1 MNIDPLQI
9 LQVSIY
15 SKIINGVTTDPR
27 QIALL
32 ALAYFIYKLI
42 DIEYCKKKL
51 LDTFYYN
58 SDSACFITIPF
69 HKRILITNT
78 YGAPRENIHISYS
91 NRFHALNYYLSRHAP
106 ENIYQMVE
114 IMKREYKNAYY
125 DSEVIDYILLP
136 VQNQKI
142 VICKERNILFE
153 IIVEQ
158 DNRQEEDGKK
168 EKKKP
173 QNVNAKNYVYRI
185 SKDGKENYPILKEFL
200 EKCVKEFEDETINR
214 KQQQTF
220 EFIKSEKDEDDKIRL
235 SFREYPF
242 KSNKHLDK
250 NIFFEKKEDFIQY
263 IDKFRSSN
271 EKVGSTNDNTTN
283 ENQNKSEAEYEDS
296 GITFKAG
303 ILLHGKPG
311 CGKSATIRG
320 ILNRTGRHGVIVR
333 WSLLKTC
340 GDFTGIFRSAINNTK
355 YDLKDLCFIF
365 EDFDA
370 NKDEVLKKRS
380 DVITEIEDS
389 EHSSN
394 ESENGSENNNN
405 NNNNNTIENI
415 LKITNDQQIK
425 NMHNVIH
432 SMTKNK
438 GDELTLEC
446 VLNTIDG
453 IIELHNAMYIF
464 TTNMDISKIDSA
476 FIRPGRIDYI
486 LELNLAT
493 VTVIR
498 EMIYY
503 KYRTAN
509 IDFKKQENLFLKMKD
524 DKISPAEVQ
533 KIYMKYGKD
542 QIKECLQELVKATNV
557 KK

>member
-27 QIALL
+27 QIILL
-32 ALAYFIYKLI
+32 AVAFFIYKMI
-42 DIEYCKKKL
+42 DIDYCKKKL
-51 LDTFYYN
+51 IEKMNFNLQ
-58 SDSACFITIPF
+58 SECCITIPF
-69 HKRILITNT
+69 HRRTLITNS
-78 YGAPRENIHISYS
+78 YGAPKENIHISYS
-91 NRFHALNYYLSRHAP
+91 TRFHALNYYLSKHAP

-114 IMKREYKNAYY
+114 IMKREYKNSYH

-142 VICKERNILFE
+142 EICKEENIQFE

-158 DNRQEEDGKK
+158 DNRDEEDGKK
-168 EKKKP
+168 EKKKQ

-185 SKDGKENYPILKEFL
+185 SKKGKENYHILKEFL
-200 EKCVKEFEDETINR
+200 ERCVKEFEDETINR

-220 EFIKSEKDEDDKIRL
+220 EFMKSEKDEDDKIRL

-250 NIFFEKKEDFIQY
+250 NIFFENKQDFIQY
-263 IDKFRSSN
+263 IDKFRHREL
-271 EKVGSTNDNTTN
+271 EKNM
-283 ENQNKSEAEYEDS
+283 SETEYEDS

-320 ILNRTGRHGVIVR
+320 ILNRTGRHGVLVR

-340 GDFTGIFRSAINNTK
+340 ADFTGIFRSAINNTK

-380 DVITEIEDS
+380 DVITDLDFVELSEDNTNQIDHS
-389 EHSSN
+389 EP
-394 ESENGSENNNN
+394 
-405 NNNNNTIENI
+405 TIENI

-425 NMHNVIH
+425 NMHNVLQ
-432 SMTKNK
+432 SMTKNR

-486 LELNLAT
+486 LELKLAT

-498 EMIYY
+498 EMVYY
-503 KYRTAN
+503 KYRSAN
-509 IDFKKQENLFLKMKD
+509 IDFKKYENLFLKMKD
-524 DKISPAEVQ
+524 EKISPAEVQ
-533 KIYMKYGKD
+533 KIYMRYGKG
-542 QIKECLQELVKATNV
+542 QIKECLQELVKVTNG

>member
-27 QIALL
+27 QIILL
-32 ALAYFIYKLI
+32 ALAFFIYKMI
-42 DIEYCKKKL
+42 DIEYCKKKIL
-51 LDTFYYN
+51 ERIHFT
-58 SDSACFITIPF
+58 SQSECSITIPF
-69 HKRILITNT
+69 HRRTLITNN
-78 YGAPRENIHISYS
+78 YGTPKENIHISYS
-91 NRFHALNYYLSRHAP
+91 ARFHALNYYLSKHAP

-114 IMKREYKNAYY
+114 IMKREYKNSYH

-142 VICKERNILFE
+142 EICKEQNIQFE

-158 DNRQEEDGKK
+158 DNRDEEDGKK
-168 EKKKP
+168 EKKKQ

-185 SKDGKENYPILKEFL
+185 SKKGKENYHILKEFL

-220 EFIKSEKDEDDKIRL
+220 EFMKSEKDEDDKTRL

-250 NIFFEKKEDFIQY
+250 NIFFENKQDFIQY
-263 IDKFRSSN
+263 IDKFRHREL
-271 EKVGSTNDNTTN
+271 EKNI
-283 ENQNKSEAEYEDS
+283 SETEYEDS

-320 ILNRTGRHGVIVR
+320 ILNRTGRHGVLVR

-340 GDFTGIFRSAINNTK
+340 ADFTGIFRSAINNTK

-370 NKDEVLKKRS
+370 NKDEVLKKRT
-380 DVITEIEDS
+380 DVITDLDFVELSEDNTNQID
-389 EHSSN
+389 HSDP
-394 ESENGSENNNN
+394 
-405 NNNNNTIENI
+405 TIENI

-425 NMHNVIH
+425 NMHNVLQ
-432 SMTKNK
+432 SMTKNR

-486 LELNLAT
+486 LELKLAT

-503 KYRTAN
+503 KYRSAN
-509 IDFKKQENLFLKMKD
+509 IDFKKYENLFLKMKD
-524 DKISPAEVQ
+524 EKISPAEVQ
-533 KIYMKYGKD
+533 KIYMRYGKG
-542 QIKECLQELVKATNV
+542 QIKECLQELVKATNG

>member
-27 QIALL
+27 QLALL
-32 ALAYFIYKLI
+32 AAAFFIYKLI
-42 DIEYCKKKL
+42 DIEYCKKKIL
-51 LDTFYYN
+51 EFLQATA
-58 SDSACFITIPF
+58 DSECFITIPF
-69 HKRILITNT
+69 HRRTLITNT
-78 YGAPRENIHISYS
+78 YGTPKENVHISYS
-91 NRFHALNYYLSRHAP
+91 TRFHALNYYLSKHAP

-142 VICKERNILFE
+142 TICKEQNILFE

-158 DNRQEEDGKK
+158 DIRDEDDGKK
-168 EKKKP
+168 EKKKQ

-185 SKDGKENYPILKEFL
+185 SKKGKENYHILKEFL
-200 EKCVKEFEDETINR
+200 DNCVKEFEDETINK

-220 EFIKSEKDEDDKIRL
+220 EFIKSEKDEEDKIRL

-250 NIFFEKKEDFIQY
+250 NIFFENKSDFVQY

-271 EKVGSTNDNTTN
+271 EKDGSTNNSKND
-283 ENQNKSEAEYEDS
+283 QNKIVSEAEYEDS

-320 ILNRTGRHGVIVR
+320 ILNRTGRHGVLVR

-340 GDFTGIFRSAINNTK
+340 ADFTGIFRSAINNTK

-380 DVITEIEDS
+380 DIIDESVDS
-389 EHSSN
+389 SGPE
-394 ESENGSENNNN
+394 ESEKD
-405 NNNNNTIENI
+405 NTIENI
-415 LKITNDQQIK
+415 LKLTNDQQMK
-425 NMHNVIH
+425 NMQNVLQ

-464 TTNMDISKIDSA
+464 TTNMDIGKIDGA

-486 LELNLAT
+486 LELKLAT
-493 VTVIR
+493 VAVIR
-498 EMIYY
+498 EMVYY

-509 IDFKKQENLFLKMKD
+509 IDFKKYENLFLKMKD
-524 DKISPAEVQ
+524 EKISPAEVQ
-533 KIYMKYGKD
+533 KIYMKYGKG

>member
-27 QIALL
+27 QIILL
-32 ALAYFIYKLI
+32 ALAFFIYKMI
-42 DIEYCKKKL
+42 DIEYCKKKIL
-51 LDTFYYN
+51 ERIHFT
-58 SDSACFITIPF
+58 SQSECSITIPF
-69 HKRILITNT
+69 HRRTLITNN
-78 YGAPRENIHISYS
+78 YGTPKENIHISYS
-91 NRFHALNYYLSRHAP
+91 TRFHALNYYLSKHAP

-114 IMKREYKNAYY
+114 IMKREYKNSYH

-142 VICKERNILFE
+142 EICKEENIQFE

-158 DNRQEEDGKK
+158 DNRDEEDGKK
-168 EKKKP
+168 EKKKQ

-185 SKDGKENYPILKEFL
+185 SKKGKENYHILKEFL
-200 EKCVKEFEDETINR
+200 ERCVKEFEDETINR

-220 EFIKSEKDEDDKIRL
+220 EFMKSEKDEDDKIRL

-250 NIFFEKKEDFIQY
+250 NIFFENKQDFIQY
-263 IDKFRSSN
+263 IDKFRHREL
-271 EKVGSTNDNTTN
+271 EKNM
-283 ENQNKSEAEYEDS
+283 SETEYEDS

-320 ILNRTGRHGVIVR
+320 ILNRTGRHGVLVR

-340 GDFTGIFRSAINNTK
+340 ADFTGIFRSAINNTK

-380 DVITEIEDS
+380 DVITDLDFVELSEDNTNQIDHS
-389 EHSSN
+389 EP
-394 ESENGSENNNN
+394 
-405 NNNNNTIENI
+405 TIENI

-425 NMHNVIH
+425 NMHNVLQ
-432 SMTKNK
+432 SMTKNR

-486 LELNLAT
+486 LELKLAT
-493 VTVIR
+493 VAVIR
-498 EMIYY
+498 EMVYY
-503 KYRTAN
+503 KYRSAN
-509 IDFKKQENLFLKMKD
+509 IDFKKYENLFLKMKD
-524 DKISPAEVQ
+524 EKISPAEVQ
-533 KIYMKYGKD
+533 KIYMRYGKG
-542 QIKECLQELVKATNV
+542 QIKECLQELVKATNG